1 VCASTR
7 LAARTTAVSGMG
19 LPPDVEECRAL
30 DRSRDRLQRPL
41 HQPPPPRLLG
51 WRGQVRVA
59 RRVRDA
65 ATRHDSRRADLLRNR
80 DEVGDEGCGDTG
92 PLQLLGKR

>member
-1 VCASTR
+1 
-7 LAARTTAVSGMG
+7 MG
-19 LPPDVEECRAL
+19 LLSDVEDGRAL
-30 DRSRDRLQRPL
+30 DRSRERLQRAA
-41 HQPPPPRLLG
+41 HQPLPPRLLG

-65 ATRHDSRRADLLRNR
+65 AARHDPRRADLLRDR
-80 DEVGDEGCGDTG
+80 DEVGDQSRGDTG